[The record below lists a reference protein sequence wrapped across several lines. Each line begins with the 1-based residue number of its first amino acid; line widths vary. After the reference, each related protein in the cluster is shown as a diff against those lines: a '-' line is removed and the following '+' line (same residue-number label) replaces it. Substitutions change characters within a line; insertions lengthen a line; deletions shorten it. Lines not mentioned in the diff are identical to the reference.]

1 MSCTTFTLSAIHGT
15 LYVSVT
21 SSVSESLIL
30 RNHVPT
36 MVYISHW
43 QGNGFALRYC
53 IIKSH
58 AEFDQRVGWQMCI
71 QFDTSVH
78 NGRRYISVAMRVC
91 TYVWV
96 MADYT
101 QVSMRFIIAC
111 GGPIYRPYE

>member
-1 MSCTTFTLSAIHGT
+1 
-15 LYVSVT
+15 
-21 SSVSESLIL
+21 
-30 RNHVPT
+30 

-43 QGNGFALRYC
+43 QGNGSALHYC
-53 IIKSH
+53 IITYYASH
-58 AEFDQRVGWQMCI
+58 MANLINVWDGRCSYI

-78 NGRRYISVAMRVC
+78 NGRRCTSVAMRAC